1 MCTGLMCGR
10 GHYCAC
16 SGPVVFSGGGA
27 NSDMMCSETVE
38 TVSDKQDTDQN
49 KYGESESGVR
59 QCVHGVVISGC
70 QKKMD
75 RSYVFFSEVGT
86 NFTEKKNWGYL
97 GIPLFLSRIL

>member
-49 KYGESESGVR
+49 KYGESESGFR
-59 QCVHGVVISGC
+59 QGGDGVVISGC
-70 QKKMD
+70 QKK
-75 RSYVFFSEVGT
+75 RYCSHVFLSEVGQT
-86 NFTEKKNWGYL
+86 LQKKN
-97 GIPLFLSRIL
+97 

>member
-1 MCTGLMCGR
+1 MCGR

-49 KYGESESGVR
+49 KYGESESGFR
-59 QCVHGVVISGC
+59 QGGDGVVISGC
-70 QKKMD
+70 QKKID
-75 RSYVFFSEVGT
+75 CSFVFFLRVGQT
-86 NFTEKKNWGYL
+86 LQEINLPRAYR
-97 GIPLFLSRIL
+97 LF

>member
-70 QKKMD
+70 QKKID
-75 RSYVFFSEVGT
+75 CSYVFFPEGGS
-86 NFTEKKNWGYL
+86 NFAENKFSSPARSSY
-97 GIPLFLSRIL
+97 

>member
-38 TVSDKQDTDQN
+38 TVSDKHDTDQN
-49 KYGESESGVR
+49 KYGESESGFR

-70 QKKMD
+70 QKKID
-75 RSYVFFSEVGT
+75 WSYVFFSVGT
-86 NFTEKKNWGYL
+86 NFTEKKIGGTWGD
-97 GIPLFLSRIL
+97 PPILD